1 MGCKVKDYYKV
12 LDISIN
18 ASNDEIKKA
27 FRSLAKK
34 YHPDRNQGDKDALRK
49 FQEVNEAYEVLSK
62 EESRKKYDQERFK
75 ENNNQE
81 TKNNKSSKEDK
92 TRTYQDKGE
101 SIENL
106 NKYFESFFGFN
117 ANSNDINKEKLKKEK
132 NPIDTS
138 KMFDSFFNIKWSFSG
153 RVLCSFWN

>member
-117 ANSNDINKEKLKKEK
+117 ANSSDINKEKLKKEK

-138 KMFDSFFNIKWSFSG
+138 KMFDSFFNIK
-153 RVLCSFWN
+153 